1 MFKVDQKVICK
12 VYCEGVVSKVVG
24 DIHRTY
30 PVEVDFLNGEW
41 ECYKRDGRQYSDE
54 YEPSLSVIEE

>member
-1 MFKVDQKVICK
+1 MFVADQKVFCK
-12 VYCEGVVSKVVG
+12 ILGEGVVSKVIE

-41 ECYKRDGRQYSDE
+41 ECYTKDGRQYSYE
-54 YEPSLSVIEE
+54 GEPSLSVIEE